1 MKFFKSGL
9 ISLSIIFLLSA
20 CVTTDKAKNKEAKN
34 TKAKQI
40 KANLAK
46 FLPTEETEA
55 KKFAV
60 SQAENYY
67 KALKDKDYES
77 FCKSKKFS
85 KQKFDKWHNAITKLY
100 GTLESQSYVGSISN
114 PLVIRY
120 MWKWT
125 FSRKTKGKTLSREA
139 LYNVFIAKN
148 KKTNKYL
155 LFTTGLQ

>member
-1 MKFFKSGL
+1 MKFFTSGL
-9 ISLSIIFLLSA
+9 ISLSIVLLLSA
-20 CVTTDKAKNKEAKN
+20 CATTDKAKNEDAK
-34 TKAKQI
+34 TKAKRI
-40 KANLAK
+40 RANLGK
-46 FLPTEETEA
+46 FMPAEDTAA

-67 KALKDKDYES
+67 KALKDKNYES
-77 FCKSKKFS
+77 FCKSKKLS
-85 KQKFDKWHNAITKLY
+85 RRKFNAWYKAITKVY
-100 GTLESQSYVGSISN
+100 GKLESQRYVGAIEN

-125 FSRKTKGKTLSREA
+125 FSRKAKNKTISREA

-155 LFTTGLQ
+155 LFSTGLQ